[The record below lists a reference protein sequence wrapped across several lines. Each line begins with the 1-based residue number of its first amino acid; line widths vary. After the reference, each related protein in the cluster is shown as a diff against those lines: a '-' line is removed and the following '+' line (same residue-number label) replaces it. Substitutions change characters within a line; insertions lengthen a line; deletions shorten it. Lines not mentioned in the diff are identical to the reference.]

1 MRDAPQ
7 VAATGPDRRAGR
19 GQASN
24 GTCVVRTGYGVRSLQ
39 NKRHQGRGMRSF
51 FHRQG
56 KFRPRSSDEAEGDA
70 PIPEDLW
77 VKCPKCGELLYSKE
91 LVDNARVCP
100 KCGHHFRLNARDRI
114 VLLADSGT
122 FVEWDSG
129 IQPEDPLEFVDPKG
143 SYADKL
149 TQTQA
154 KTGETDSLITG
165 LAAIEGRPIVMIVT
179 DFDFMGASMGSV
191 WGEKLARAVERA
203 IEDGLPVLT
212 VNASGGAR
220 MHEGL
225 FSLMQMAKT
234 VAAFERLGRSQL
246 PHFSLLVD
254 PCYGGVTASYAT
266 VADVILAEPGALIG
280 FAGQRVIE
288 QVTKQKLPADFQTAE
303 FLLDHGMI
311 DLIVERA
318 LLRTTVATLVDHHSV
333 GLSSPWVEDVTPAEG
348 DNGHQPEAALDLTE
362 PIANASSEP
371 IRPTDS

>member
-1 MRDAPQ
+1 
-7 VAATGPDRRAGR
+7 
-19 GQASN
+19 
-24 GTCVVRTGYGVRSLQ
+24 
-39 NKRHQGRGMRSF
+39 MRSF

-56 KFRPRSSDEAEGDA
+56 KFRPRSSDEAESDA

-77 VKCPKCGELLYSKE
+77 VKCPKCGELLYSRE
-91 LVDNARVCP
+91 LDDNARVCP

-114 VLLADSGT
+114 ALLADPDT
-122 FVEWDSG
+122 FVEWDTG

-143 SYADKL
+143 SYAAKL
-149 TQTQA
+149 VQTQA

-165 LAAIEGRPIVMIVT
+165 RASIEGRSIVMVVT

-234 VAAFERLGRSQL
+234 VAAFDRLGRSRL

-254 PCYGGVTASYAT
+254 HCYGGVTASYAT
-266 VADVILAEPGALIG
+266 VADVILAEPGAQIG

-303 FLLDHGMI
+303 FMLDHGMV

-318 LLRTTVATLVDHHSV
+318 LVRTTVATLVDHHGV
-333 GLSSPWVEDVTPAEG
+333 GLSEPHVERAVVPET
-348 DNGHQPEAALDLTE
+348 DNGHLPNASLDDTE
-362 PIANASSEP
+362 PIVETVASPEP